1 MATHQTTTVVINSL
15 LLTIFFS
22 LALNARCI
30 DNEQPLI
37 PLIPYDAKAV
47 AAQQFRRERAIQEEQ
62 RLRAAEAARQQTIND
77 NDLMIAINEDNVEAA
92 THLIYDKRAN
102 VNYTNATGWTPL
114 TRACRN
120 ANVQM
125 VILLLTA
132 NADPNQKNKHKFAPL
147 TIACQLD
154 KHAYTIAHLLL
165 QVNANPNVHDRTRK
179 TTPLQEAFFKNNTDL
194 VELLLNAGAKAQSV
208 WKICDQNRTD
218 GITQLLRK
226 ASQPAQ

>member
-15 LLTIFFS
+15 LLTIFLP
-22 LALNARCI
+22 LAVNARCI

-47 AAQQFRRERAIQEEQ
+47 AAEQFRRERAMQEEQ

-77 NDLMIAINEDNVEAA
+77 KALMIAVNKGNIETA
-92 THLIYDKRAN
+92 THLIYDNRAN
-102 VNYTNATGWTPL
+102 VNYTDATGWTPL

-132 NADPNQKNKHKFAPL
+132 KANPNQKNKHKFAPL
-147 TIACQLD
+147 TIACQLEEN
-154 KHAYTIAHLLL
+154 AYTIAHLLL
-165 QVNANPNVHDRTRK
+165 QVNANPNVLDRTRK
-179 TTPLQEAFFKNNTDL
+179 TTPLQQAFFKNNKEL
-194 VELLLNAGAKAQSV
+194 VELLLNAGANAESV